1 MEQWYA
7 LRVRSNC
14 EKLVALTLRGKG
26 YPEFLPLYKRI
37 SRWCDRKKVIESP
50 LFPGYV
56 FSHFDVNCRLPVLTI
71 PGVVLVVGF
80 GNKPEPIPNEEI
92 DAIQRFVGSGLPVE
106 PWPFLNVGEAVV
118 VEYGPLAGLE
128 GVLTEVKNRHR
139 LVVSLTLLQR
149 SVAVEIDRDCVRP
162 VKSPMR
168 RAAVALAA
176 SA

>member
-1 MEQWYA
+1 
-7 LRVRSNC
+7 
-14 EKLVALTLRGKG
+14 
-26 YPEFLPLYKRI
+26 
-37 SRWCDRKKVIESP
+37 
-50 LFPGYV
+50 
-56 FSHFDVNCRLPVLTI
+56 
-71 PGVVLVVGF
+71 VLVVGF

-106 PWPFLNVGEAVV
+106 PWPFLNVGETVV
-118 VEYGPLAGLE
+118 VEYGSLTGLE